1 MDEGV
6 MPAIVIFRLLLAL
19 SALALGFCGVAAIAE
34 PALIAERMGLGA
46 PGLITAAGL
55 VAMALALVGILM
67 AHREYA

>member
-1 MDEGV
+1 

-46 PGLITAAGL
+46 PA
-55 VAMALALVGILM
+55 
-67 AHREYA
+67 